1 MGVEE
6 YRLLTRTM
14 KTITTRSNK
23 LVKTRDRLKIEEDN
37 EPEIK
42 KLRKRV
48 RRLRAKEKTE
58 IDRIKKAIYPVKEDA
73 ARVEK
78 RLKQISKAKEE
89 VDPTLLKRLEQTPT
103 QEIRKLEKELRT
115 TPPSAIQNPSW
126 RRFSQ
131 NRFRSARRRE
141 IRKRLRVL
149 KRIEKKPHI
158 STNAGDQERS
168 MLESQRRTIGM
179 ELHNL
184 EFALNKLSF
193 NSECISLER
202 RIKELGSRKHSR
214 DSATKKEIKLLEEE
228 ISQLWDSIAHLIPYS
243 SALEKA

>member
-23 LVKTRDRLKIEEDN
+23 LVKTRDRLKIEENN

-115 TPPSAIQNPSW
+115 TPF
-126 RRFSQ
+126 FS
-131 NRFRSARRRE
+131 FARRGE

-149 KRIEKKPHI
+149 KPIEKNPHI
-158 STNAGDQERS
+158 FTNSGDQERS

-202 RIKELGSRKHSR
+202 RIKELGTLKHSR